1 MANNETSRVEETNG
15 VYTDEQ
21 GMSTNSESD
30 QANKVMRIIMK
41 ILAIPLLVFIVAAG
55 GFITVLAKLGGKV
68 CVFIGGFFIILSIIM
83 FVIGMFQGAD
93 FVEVFI
99 SCVAIFAIGMLI
111 ACIEYASD
119 IVAGLTALASGRLM
133 EFIKS

>member
-1 MANNETSRVEETNG
+1 MANNETSHIEETNG

-55 GFITVLAKLGGKV
+55 GFITVLAKFGGKL
-68 CVFIGGFFIILSIIM
+68 CVFIGGFFILISV
-83 FVIGMFQGAD
+83 FVFVLALVQGMVD
-93 FVEVFI
+93 FGVFLG
-99 SCVAIFAIGMLI
+99 CVIIFAIGMLI